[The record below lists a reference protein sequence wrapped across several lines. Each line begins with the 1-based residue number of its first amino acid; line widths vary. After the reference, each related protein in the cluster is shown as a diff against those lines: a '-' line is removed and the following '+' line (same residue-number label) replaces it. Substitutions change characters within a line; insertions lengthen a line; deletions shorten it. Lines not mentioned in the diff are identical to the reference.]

1 MDGLQPI
8 GRFAIFG
15 LVEKVVGGFSVMR
28 LGIWEIGHGTQNSP
42 KRHF

>member
-15 LVEKVVGGFSVMR
+15 LVEKVAGGFSVMR
-28 LGIWEIGHGTQNSP
+28 LGIWEIDATQNSP